1 MVFLSELALLLVE
14 SLTRRIG
21 QSYDTRTY
29 ALKRSQ
35 EASGM
40 VFPMDGS
47 VDRSQDTPV
56 NFTGRVTAIVDDL
69 MEYNRNPDFNLSIK
83 RINSTCIDADNIE
96 RYYTPSIRKLETLG
110 QAGVIVSVMSLRSEL
125 CGYTSF
131 QLISFLTAEIQ
142 STIEDFEYSA
152 RHLNHPP
159 HFDGITCFI
168 QRCHKAIERLND
180 PTDPLALG
188 FLTADTCYY
197 DTQTP
202 RQPIH
207 PRPVQRIAVSE
218 GAKRYDADMVDVT
231 YPPAADYDESNTA
244 RKAWLLDAP
253 ASAAYASVWYRF
265 PANHTVGLW
274 DVFTVPGNITLR
286 MLLPETPGRGALWLA
301 GGCNDR
307 STASANITYTEEWNF
322 ISVSIEGR
330 ETTITFNDQSWKVRT
345 PIRSYC
351 ADQHP
356 FLGPRL
362 ERPWNG
368 LPRPQ
373 GTIRFYDFKVLAERP
388 ASIEPLAI
396 TKGYLEELGT
406 DIPIICNT
414 RDGFERRVGLTQC
427 IPRPLFKALSD
438 LPQEDPVETDNQTS
452 SPLEEIQREY
462 HDTADYFT
470 LQSAVNVGFAVCL
483 LFLLILTLM
492 TLKTKFAKT
501 NGQSKTDCATPDHAP
516 FDPSLPIA
524 AEIIEAPLPI
534 AVEERV

>member
-21 QSYDTRTY
+21 QSYDTPTY

-35 EASGM
+35 EASRM
-40 VFPMDGS
+40 VFSMNGTI
-47 VDRSQDTPV
+47 DRSQDTPFH
-56 NFTGRVTAIVDDL
+56 FTARVTAIVDDL
-69 MEYNRNPDFNLSIK
+69 MEYNRNPDFNLAIQ
-83 RINSTCIDADNIE
+83 RINSTCIDADNIQ
-96 RYYTPSIRKLETLG
+96 RYYTRSASKMDTLG

-125 CGYTSF
+125 CGYTSV
-131 QLISFLTAEIQ
+131 QLISFLTAEIH
-142 STIEDFEYSA
+142 STIADFEGTVRRLAY
-152 RHLNHPP
+152 PP
-159 HFDGITCFI
+159 NFDSLTCFI

-180 PTDPLALG
+180 PTDPLELG

-197 DTQTP
+197 DMQTP
-202 RQPIH
+202 RQPVYA
-207 PRPVQRIAVSE
+207 RPVPRIAVRE

-231 YPPAADYDESNTA
+231 YPLAADYELGNTA
-244 RKAWLLDAP
+244 RKAWLVDAP
-253 ASAAYASVWYRF
+253 ASAAYASVWYLF

-274 DVFTVPGNITLR
+274 DVLTVPGNFTLR
-286 MLLPETPGRGALWLA
+286 MLLPDTSGRGALWLA

-307 STASANITYTEEWNF
+307 SMASAKINYTEEWNF
-322 ISVSIEGR
+322 LSVSIEGT
-330 ETTITFNDQSWKVRT
+330 EAIITFNDQSWKVRT

-351 ADQHP
+351 SDKHP

-396 TKGYLEELGT
+396 TKGYLDELGT

-414 RDGFERRVGLTQC
+414 RDGFERRVGLTKC
-427 IPRPLFKALSD
+427 IPSPLFKAQSN
-438 LPQEDPVETDNQTS
+438 LPEADPIKTDNQTS
-452 SPLEEIQREY
+452 SSAEEIQPEY

-470 LQSAVNVGFAVCL
+470 LQLAVNVGFAVCL

-492 TLKTKFAKT
+492 SLKKKFAKT
-501 NGQSKTDCATPDHAP
+501 NGQSKTDCATPDQAP

-524 AEIIEAPLPI
+524 AEIINSPLPTV
-534 AVEERV
+534 VEEMV